1 MEQIRLFRKTDA
13 DIGAVT
19 FPQERLPVK
28 QRHKAGISAPPRC
41 RNPPKKAPE
50 SVEDRPIKTKGV
62 IFGGIRRLRR
72 NARRQNR
79 AKPTPYPNAVCPSRP
94 RKNASGFGYSN
105 SVKEKKSTTSEKEN
119 HPLRKDENSRGPIG
133 AIRVRGR
140 LWRERKGE
148 EFDGSRKG
156 KLSALQGGKARASI
170 AQMYICAARR
180 GKSP

>member
-1 MEQIRLFRKTDA
+1 MTPPAETPVNIRLFFFFKPVALIRTLTLRKKRKFCSFWSKSGCSGKPTPTL
-13 DIGAVT
+13 AVT

-79 AKPTPYPNAVCPSRP
+79 AKPTPYPNAVRLSRP

-105 SVKEKKSTTSEKEN
+105 GLKD
-119 HPLRKDENSRGPIG
+119 RK
-133 AIRVRGR
+133 
-140 LWRERKGE
+140 
-148 EFDGSRKG
+148 
-156 KLSALQGGKARASI
+156 
-170 AQMYICAARR
+170 
-180 GKSP
+180 